1 MAAPAY
7 LFPATLS
14 ATVAPTAVQVANRVV
29 ASISGVTAAGDVQIV
44 HNMGLTVAQIAMGAP
59 IVNVEPVT
67 AEARVVR
74 WIVSAQSANGTT
86 LTQLSGNATATAAI
100 VTIRRPHTIG
110 S

>member
-29 ASISGVTAAGDVQIV
+29 ASISSVTAAGNVGIV
-44 HNMGLTVAQIAMGAP
+44 HNMGLSTAAIAAGSP
-59 IVNVEPVT
+59 IVNIEPVT
-67 AEARVVR
+67 AEARVAQ

-86 LTQLSGNATATAAI
+86 LTQLSGTSTATAAI
-100 VTIRRPHTIG
+100 VTIDRK
-110 S
+110 SVV